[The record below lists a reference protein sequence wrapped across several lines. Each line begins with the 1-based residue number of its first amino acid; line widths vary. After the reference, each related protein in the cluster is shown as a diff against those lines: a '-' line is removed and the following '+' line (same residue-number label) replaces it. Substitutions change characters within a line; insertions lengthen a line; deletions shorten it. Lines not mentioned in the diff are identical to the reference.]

1 MNKVLY
7 TCKYFKIRV
16 RDIVILLML
25 LFLLFFVLKSCQQ
38 DEVEKKKEEKIENIC
53 VFSGENVNDL
63 YKLLSR
69 ADLCSDDWFQDL
81 DAYVIRLDDQNL
93 LLKKKEDKQSKKVY
107 KLQIELL
114 ETLNEFKK
122 NQDENTVNNLE
133 TSMKTYKSFYENCKK
148 GKKGE

>member
-53 VFSGENVNDL
+53 IFSGENVNDL

-69 ADLCSDDWFQDL
+69 ADLCSDDWFRDL
-81 DAYVIRLDDQNL
+81 DAYVIRLEDQNL